1 MLGLFNGVKIN
12 KDDSIEVKVGDQLPY
27 LTLLGRIFSMNIG
40 PVVPVATVVSQD
52 ELGARYAWALEK
64 TKAQCAAMAD
74 SATQIAALDNSG
86 EV

>member
-1 MLGLFNGVKIN
+1 
-12 KDDSIEVKVGDQLPY
+12 
-27 LTLLGRIFSMNIG
+27 MNIG